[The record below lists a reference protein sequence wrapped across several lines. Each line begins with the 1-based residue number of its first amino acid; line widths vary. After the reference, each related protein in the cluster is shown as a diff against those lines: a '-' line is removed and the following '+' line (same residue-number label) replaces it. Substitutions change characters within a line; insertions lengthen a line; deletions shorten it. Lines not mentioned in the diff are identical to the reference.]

1 MGQSIAGVG
10 GLCSDEAACAHL
22 SDPSG
27 FAAWIPA
34 DVALEQYDAADGQ
47 SPAPRHGPEGLPRD
61 LKPPGIVLKVY
72 LLRRHGDRLGL
83 DLEYV
88 PEREAMPIREVCG
101 EVAQRWN
108 EEHPDDALAA
118 GDRIVE
124 VNGVRG
130 QAEDMMRALRADTAL
145 VVLTVVR
152 LLDYETAE
160 DWEFLQLLDER
171 STADGGDEEVYE
183 EDDQFDREP
192 FADSQEDDRSLYM
205 WAEQLPSSL
214 DGMTY
219 NGSATMRVRYESE
232 ESNLRLGTA
241 SYAMT
246 TNTSAW

>member
-88 PEREAMPIREVCG
+88 PEREAMPVRTITG
-101 EVAQRWN
+101 EVIQRWN
-108 EEHPDDALAA
+108 AEHPHDALAA
-118 GDRIVE
+118 GDRVIE
-124 VNGVRG
+124 VDGARG
-130 QAEDMMRALRADTAL
+130 KAEDMMKALRADTAL

-160 DWEFLQLLDER
+160 DWEFLQPLDDR
-171 STADGGDEEVYE
+171 STADGGDEEVY
-183 EDDQFDREP
+183 DEP
-192 FADSQEDDRSLYM
+192 FGDFQEDDRSLYM
-205 WAEQLPSSL
+205 WAEGVTLTSGS
-214 DGMTY
+214 DDVTHK
-219 NGSATMRVRYESE
+219 GSAKMPMEYESGPTGGGGV
-232 ESNLRLGTA
+232 SL
-241 SYAMT
+241 
-246 TNTSAW
+246 